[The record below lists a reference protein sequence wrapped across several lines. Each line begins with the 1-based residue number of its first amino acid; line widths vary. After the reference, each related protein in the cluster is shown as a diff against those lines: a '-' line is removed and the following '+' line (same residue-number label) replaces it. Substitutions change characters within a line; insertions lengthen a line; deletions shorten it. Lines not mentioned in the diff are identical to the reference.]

1 MIQIIDKVIEKRSKK
16 YFLDYCKYFEALV
29 AYAKYYQKED

>member
-1 MIQIIDKVIEKRSKK
+1 MFPIIDRVIQKNQKF
-16 YFLDYCKYFEALV
+16 FLDYCKYFEALV